1 MNRQKRNRRASA
13 KKKQAN
19 VEYKRNRVNKKNGKT
34 FRRNM
39 IGSNRTRLSLN
50 NPFNYEGTAL

>member
-19 VEYKRNRVNKKNGKT
+19 VEYKRNRVNKKKWKD
-34 FRRNM
+34 F
-39 IGSNRTRLSLN
+39 S
-50 NPFNYEGTAL
+50 

>member
-1 MNRQKRNRRASA
+1 MNRQKRNKRAST

-19 VEYKRNRVNKKNGKT
+19 VEYKRNRINKKNGKT
-34 FRRNM
+34 FRRNT

-50 NPFNYEGTAL
+50 NPFN

>member
-19 VEYKRNRVNKKNGKT
+19 TNYKRRRVQ
-34 FRRNM
+34 
-39 IGSNRTRLSLN
+39 GSNMAINERKNRFN
-50 NPFNYEGTAL
+50 NILVGQGGTKYSD